1 MDKQIL
7 AVLFSFILY
16 ILYVLLPMI
25 PATVIYRMF
34 PDTKVSATGVLSNLN
49 FKTTGA
55 FAAYVITVVLGYF
68 LVQNTHHLIADI
80 SNPVWTLKT
89 KVKLLNPDKSKY
101 IESKYSG
108 GKLIETLL
116 VRIKPEI
123 HSINGETVL
132 LKLPGTKSSW
142 ETTLLKF
149 EIPNFGDTSVY
160 MSELGEDAN
169 IDYYNLMI
177 KREKPI
183 EIIANPQ
190 MKKEYNSSKSVL
202 IPSNSGGPKLS
213 TGG

>member
-7 AVLFSFILY
+7 AVLLSFILY

-68 LVQNTHHLIADI
+68 IVQNTHYLIADV
-80 SNPVWTLKT
+80 SNPVWILKT

-101 IESKYSG
+101 SG
-108 GKLIETLL
+108 GKLIETLI

-149 EIPNFGDTSVY
+149 EIPNFGHASIY
-160 MSELGEDAN
+160 MSELGENAI
-169 IDYYNLMI
+169 IDNYNLVI
-177 KREKPI
+177 KRKEPI
-183 EIIANPQ
+183 EIIANSQ
-190 MKKEYNSSKSVL
+190 MKKAYKNTDKTL
-202 IPSNSGGPKLS
+202 IPSSSGGPKLNI
-213 TGG
+213 GGQ